1 MAVQLGGDDHVP
13 GPDPAEHLGA
23 GGERIISAHGA
34 GSLREARLLEPALG
48 CLKKLAKWEM
58 PAKPPHYV
66 RLPLNEESREKLNS
80 RLRHLIRELLLKRR
94 RCRSDQEKY
103 TL

>member
-1 MAVQLGGDDHVP
+1 MMDLPRPHR
-13 GPDPAEHLGA
+13 LGA
-23 GGERIISAHGA
+23 RADSWGRFP
-34 GSLREARLLEPALG
+34 ARGRPLEPALG
-48 CLKKLAKWEM
+48 CLNKLAKWEM